1 MPNFIYSLPG
11 ELVRAVEAALQLG
24 LTDEESAAAA
34 SSLGDLAG
42 DDDAPDPDPA
52 QIVTA
57 FEKAIGL
64 GLDETDFEMATAAV
78 RRRLDQYAV
87 EEYQAFDQASDAHL
101 EMAYE
106 DRVSG
111 LDQN

>member
-11 ELVRAVEAALQLG
+11 ELVRAVESALQLG
-24 LTDEESAAAA
+24 LTNEESTAAA
-34 SSLGDLAG
+34 SSLGELAG
-42 DDDAPDPDPA
+42 EDEAPDPA

-64 GLDETDFEMATAAV
+64 GLDELDFAMATGAV
-78 RRRLDQYAV
+78 RRWLDQYAL
-87 EEYQAFDQASDAHL
+87 EEQHAFDQAPDAHL

-106 DRVSG
+106 DRASG
-111 LDQN
+111 LDQS